1 MVTHMFL
8 INFLTMV
15 FIMQS
20 MNKICA
26 YLTLDSKK
34 KKSWQRV
41 FSTFR
46 LQCEKLKRTRAVLA

>member
-34 KKSWQRV
+34 KRKAGRE
-41 FSTFR
+41 FSAHSGYNVR
-46 LQCEKLKRTRAVLA
+46 G

>member
-8 INFLTMV
+8 INFLTII

-41 FSTFR
+41 FNTFR
-46 LQCEKLKRTRAVLA
+46 LQCKRLKRTSAVLA

>member
-34 KKSWQRV
+34 K
-41 FSTFR
+41 
-46 LQCEKLKRTRAVLA
+46 EKLAESFQRIQATM